1 MRDNMYRYLY
11 LTTVLCAIS
20 LTVGCDDPINPTA
33 IAQSGVFYISN
44 NSTVPL
50 EFKIDNTHFL
60 INYGEIKKIKLENGK
75 HILVE
80 ANGKKNTFM
89 IYPGNHGGII
99 NPARDIYYSFTSVF
113 ASKENSQRFY
123 LDKRPVW
130 VDGRL
135 VSGAINSSDAL
146 FIDNNVFRCDV
157 PLNEPIPTYLPDWKN
172 TGIGN
177 VLTKCFSQDEFH
189 EFLARYPYGIHFY
202 SEHDLLKESESDQY
216 SWINKENTRT
226 NDFIPRL
233 NNIDFNNEKL
243 IEEAGAIYEIIDLYL
258 ASRDANERQGFY
270 NEYHLH
276 IMIMAMIY
284 SQQIQNDI
292 FDDKDAYFQFMQET
306 GRIFGAGILS
316 EPALI

>member
-1 MRDNMYRYLY
+1 MYRYFY
-11 LTTVLCAIS
+11 LTTVLCAIF
-20 LTVGCDDPINPTA
+20 LTVGCDEPVNPLT
-33 IAQSGVFYISN
+33 QSGIFYISN
-44 NSTVPL
+44 NRSTPL
-50 EFKIDNTHFL
+50 EFKIDNNHFL
-60 INYGEIKKIKLENGK
+60 INKGEVKKIKLENGK
-75 HILVE
+75 HELVD
-80 ANGKKNTFM
+80 AYGKKNTFM

-99 NPARDIYYSFTSVF
+99 NPAKDIYYSFTSVF
-113 ASKENSQRFY
+113 SAEEHSQQFY

-130 VDGRL
+130 VNGQL
-135 VSGAINSSDAL
+135 VLGAINSSDAL

-189 EFLARYPYGIHFY
+189 QFLEKYPYGIHFY
-202 SEHDLLKESESDQY
+202 SEHDLLEEYAASEQFN
-216 SWINKENTRT
+216 WINEKNTRT
-226 NDFIPRL
+226 DDFISQR
-233 NNIDFNNEKL
+233 NIIKFNNDGLAQEEK
-243 IEEAGAIYEIIDLYL
+243 IIYEIINHYL
-258 ASRDANERQGFY
+258 ASRDPNEKQKFY

-276 IMIMAMIY
+276 IMIMAMIH

-292 FDDKDAYFQFMQET
+292 LEDKEAYFQFMNET